1 LRGNMTPE
9 EFSVKL
15 IFDLQGEEPWVD
27 NIPDKLFFLSKKIP
41 GSNYFC
47 RLLREYKKLGEFN
60 KSAAE
65 YGFKEEKKGNQLYL
79 ITDDGSIIHFFAM
92 DKRYEPV
99 VNKLN
104 YIFNL
109 DMLDPTYAEFFEEEG

>member
-1 LRGNMTPE
+1 MTPE

-15 IFDLQGEEPWVD
+15 IFDLQGEEPWDD
-27 NIPDKLFFLSKKIP
+27 NVADQLYFLSKKIP

-60 KSAAE
+60 KLAAE

-109 DMLDPTYAEFFEEEG
+109 DMLDPTYAEFFEEEE